1 MLCLPT
7 GQLKGTLE
15 STYSIASKVSSLAL
29 FFAAWRSVS
38 HAIFG
43 RWEEQPKETQPT
55 KRRTSGRAAAKY
67 FSATARL
74 RIFFKHDPKCTNGNS
89 IENRFRKIMYID
101 IYIYRTHKHVQVLNK
116 PFGSWHLSLSPE
128 YFWIYQNWP
137 YRSSFFV
144 KFPPFPLGPFFL
156 ATKPSCNI
164 RIQQSQHLRAVLHG
178 YTQLHLLHLA
188 TWKPHH
194 HPPKI
199 RPFHRFSGLGEAAM
213 SSWTNEEL
221 STLVATIVLANPCL
235 EKGEG
240 RMMIRIW
247 KGCFFDKCVD

>member
-1 MLCLPT
+1 
-7 GQLKGTLE
+7 
-15 STYSIASKVSSLAL
+15 
-29 FFAAWRSVS
+29 
-38 HAIFG
+38 
-43 RWEEQPKETQPT
+43 
-55 KRRTSGRAAAKY
+55 
-67 FSATARL
+67 
-74 RIFFKHDPKCTNGNS
+74 
-89 IENRFRKIMYID
+89 MYID

-194 HPPKI
+194 HQTKI

-235 EKGEG
+235 ENGEG

-247 KGCFFDKCVD
+247 KGCFLTNVLIKFIYDMRLWQRNDMSDRSRLVSSCNSHRKDGGKLFVRR